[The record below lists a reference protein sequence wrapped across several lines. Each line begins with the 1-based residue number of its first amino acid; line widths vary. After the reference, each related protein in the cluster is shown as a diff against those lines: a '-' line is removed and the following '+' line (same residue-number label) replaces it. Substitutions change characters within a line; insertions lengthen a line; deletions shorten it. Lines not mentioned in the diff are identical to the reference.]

1 MDSAGSVQTEEA
13 FACSYVLYDQKL
25 ARQEKNKYAGVK
37 YIGQTTSPNHRIS
50 QHKHENKMP
59 DGVVFIIVDEYECT
73 DSIKL
78 SLRDEYSLYR
88 KRNLFKNLEKGAKPG
103 MPDNNGTS
111 AQARKDSL
119 KGEQIKRVFDKLDA
133 AIRTG
138 NTWDGRKVR
147 TKK

>member
-13 FACSYVLYDQKL
+13 FACSYVLYDPKL
-25 ARQEKNKYAGVK
+25 AKLQKNIYAGVK
-37 YIGQTTSPNHRIS
+37 YIGQTTTPTHRIAD
-50 QHKHENKMP
+50 HKYKERMP
-59 DGVVFIIVDEYECT
+59 DGVVFIIVDEHEGT

-88 KRNLFKNLEKGAKPG
+88 KQHLFKNLEKGAKPG
-103 MPDNNGTS
+103 NPDKNGTN
-111 AQARKDSL
+111 AQARRDSL
-119 KGEQIKRVFDKLDA
+119 KGEQIKSVFDKLEA
-133 AIRTG
+133 SIRTG